1 MRNSI
6 VIDSPVI
13 MGNRINYTYHISGEW
28 KEAFLPDK
36 EFFVE
41 YSCDISSVP
50 ESIAVVPLLSN
61 LLPVA
66 WVYDAEI
73 IVPSCD
79 RDFYESIVMFKQGY
93 KDMYPMLE
101 FNGKVTADN
110 LEKNVVSKQDG
121 VAAFFSGGVDAF
133 NTLTQHADE
142 KPTLLTLWGAD
153 VKLGDVE
160 GWNRVQKHVEETAD
174 SFDVDFVTVR
184 SAFRQIINERVLT
197 EKVAKSGDGWWHG
210 FQHGLGIYSH
220 AAPVAYSL
228 GLKTI
233 YFASSFTA
241 ADKGKVTCASDPTID
256 NFVRFCGA
264 HIVHDGYEFDRQ
276 MKVHN
281 ITSFSKSTGKKIPL
295 RVCWESEGGSN
306 CCHCEK
312 CFRTILAVYAEGENP
327 NDYGFEYSSFKD
339 LCREIH
345 KKRELL
351 SFHCESRY
359 VPIHKTLRQNYT
371 VNTIEPQLRWFYNAD
386 VNRLGEIPLWRK
398 AARKIKRVVKRII
411 H

>member
-36 EFFVE
+36 EFFIE

-79 RDFYESIVMFKQGY
+79 RDFYESIDMFKQGY

-101 FNGKVTADN
+101 FKGKVTADN

-184 SAFRQIINERVLT
+184 SAFHQILNERVLT
-197 EKVAKSGDGWWHG
+197 GKVAKSGDGWWHG

-228 GLKTI
+228 GFGRAYL
-233 YFASSFTA
+233 
-241 ADKGKVTCASDPTID
+241 
-256 NFVRFCGA
+256 
-264 HIVHDGYEFDRQ
+264 
-276 MKVHN
+276 
-281 ITSFSKSTGKKIPL
+281 
-295 RVCWESEGGSN
+295 VCY
-306 CCHCEK
+306 
-312 CFRTILAVYAEGENP
+312 R
-327 NDYGFEYSSFKD
+327 
-339 LCREIH
+339 
-345 KKRELL
+345 
-351 SFHCESRY
+351 
-359 VPIHKTLRQNYT
+359 
-371 VNTIEPQLRWFYNAD
+371 
-386 VNRLGEIPLWRK
+386 
-398 AARKIKRVVKRII
+398 
-411 H
+411 